1 MTKTPEEWLQE
12 ISPEKPRGIF
22 KLFLG
27 YAPGVGKT
35 YSMLSEA
42 IRRASRGEDVVV
54 GVVESHGRK
63 ATAELAGKLDRV
75 PPRKLEYKGTVFE
88 EMDVDAILARNPAV
102 VVIDELA
109 HTNIEGSKH
118 PKRYEDVI
126 ELLEAKI
133 DVLSTMNVQ
142 HVESVGPTVQQ
153 ITGVQVRET
162 VPDWVMQRVD
172 EIVLAD
178 LTPQA
183 LQKRM
188 ERGDIYPVDRAQ
200 RALSHFFRPGNLI
213 ALREL
218 ALRQVTGV
226 VDRSLDAFLEK
237 DGTQPAHTVRERI
250 AVCVSSNPAAQYLI
264 ARGSRMGQAI
274 GGEFYVFYID
284 VGRDTHPEDQKT
296 LAENIRFAENL
307 GATRR
312 SQLRPKHRRRA
323 RSARARA
330 SHHPGDFRTLGAHR
344 VAALSLPF
352 GHPAISPRFS
362 FRRCPHHF
370 PGATLMADPAHIL
383 VVDDEPQITRVLRTS
398 LSAQGYD
405 IRVANSGEM
414 ALEIMKDWTP
424 NLIITDLS
432 MPSID
437 GIQLCRTVRASSQ
450 VPIVVLS
457 VRDKEQQ
464 KVEALD
470 AGADDYVTK
479 PFGMNELL
487 ARVRANLRRVPA
499 EAEADPVIEIGDFRI
514 DTAARRVTVRRQE
527 VRLTPKEFELLVFLA
542 RRPGKVVNH
551 RTLLGAIWGGQS
563 TEQVEYLR
571 VFVGQ
576 LRKKLEPDASS
587 PRYIVTEPWVG
598 YRFEPGE

>member
-1 MTKTPEEWLQE
+1 MVVTIARLRKTMVAMTKTPEEWLNE
-12 ISPEKPRGIF
+12 VSPEKPRGIF

-63 ATAELAGKLDRV
+63 ATAELAAKLDRV
-75 PPRKLEYKGTVFE
+75 LPRRLEYKGTLFE
-88 EMDVDAILARNPAV
+88 EMDVDAILARKPSV
-102 VVIDELA
+102 VVVDELA

-118 PKRYEDVI
+118 AKRYEDVM

-226 VDRSLDAFLEK
+226 VDRSLDAYLEK

-250 AVCVSSNPAAQYLI
+250 GVCVSSNPAAQYLI
-264 ARGSRMGQAI
+264 ARGSRMAQAI
-274 GGEFYVFYID
+274 GGELCVFYVD
-284 VGRDTHPEDQKT
+284 VGRDTRPEDQKT

-307 GATRR
+307 GARVVRTTNR
-312 SQLRPKHRRRA
+312 SVADGVAQLVREHHITQVIFG
-323 RSARARA
+323 RSARSGWQRY
-330 SHHPGDFRTLGAHR
+330 LY
-344 VAALSLPF
+344 
-352 GHPAISPRFS
+352 
-362 FRRCPHHF
+362 
-370 PGATLMADPAHIL
+370 
-383 VVDDEPQITRVLRTS
+383 
-398 LSAQGYD
+398 LSAIQRFLRD
-405 IRVANSGEM
+405 S
-414 ALEIMKDWTP
+414 
-424 NLIITDLS
+424 
-432 MPSID
+432 PSVD
-437 GIQLCRTVRASSQ
+437 V
-450 VPIVVLS
+450 
-457 VRDKEQQ
+457 
-464 KVEALD
+464 
-470 AGADDYVTK
+470 
-479 PFGMNELL
+479 
-487 ARVRANLRRVPA
+487 
-499 EAEADPVIEIGDFRI
+499 
-514 DTAARRVTVRRQE
+514 
-527 VRLTPKEFELLVFLA
+527 
-542 RRPGKVVNH
+542 H
-551 RTLLGAIWGGQS
+551 
-563 TEQVEYLR
+563 
-571 VFVGQ
+571 
-576 LRKKLEPDASS
+576 
-587 PRYIVTEPWVG
+587 IVTQEA
-598 YRFEPGE
+598 R